1 MQLALIVTVLAL
13 VNALAAYCAIRNLE
27 KDYLNGD
34 KLFSSSMNYYLLIAS
49 IVMIG
54 CISVCF
60 VAKNSV
66 SYIALTKLLGAYIF
80 ISMAGIYDYKTRKI
94 PNYIPISMFCFGIV
108 ILGIESFLMKE
119 LSPYLISSLIGSLA
133 SMTVLYVA
141 SKLSKGGVGFGD
153 VKLFGA
159 IGFCVGMYA
168 VFTVMTLA
176 IVLCALAAVPILIMK
191 KKTIRGDLPFAPFIY
206 LAYVI
211 TLILSLY

>member
-1 MQLALIVTVLAL
+1 MQLALIIVLAL

-27 KDYLNGD
+27 KDYMEGE
-34 KLFSSSMNYYLLIAS
+34 KLFSSSLNYYLLIALITLVGS
-49 IVMIG
+49 IA
-54 CISVCF
+54 VCF
-60 VAKNSV
+60 VEKNSV
-66 SYIALTKLLGAYIF
+66 SYIALTKLMGTYIF
-80 ISMAGIYDYKTRKI
+80 ISMASIYDYKTKKI
-94 PNYIPISMFCFGIV
+94 PNYIPLCMVAFGMV
-108 ILGIESFLMKE
+108 LLVIESLLTKG
-119 LSPYLISSLIGSLA
+119 LSPFLISSVIGSLA

-168 VFTVMTLA
+168 VFTIMTLS
-176 IVLCALAAVPILIMK
+176 IVLCALLAIPILLMK

-206 LAYVI
+206 FAYTI